1 METNK
6 KTRVIKDYEKLDKS
20 LKEKIKKSH
29 PNGYNDDLVFFT
41 NKEGK
46 LVSALPFETED
57 KYYLVRI
64 TTQEEVDMI
73 NNDDED
79 NDNIAISK
87 ESPAEFPNP
96 DTEDDPD
103 IEIESDIDIE
113 SDIESDDNFDPM
125 PQPSVKNILK
135 KKQGKR
141 RKSTNQI

>member
-6 KTRVIKDYEKLDKS
+6 KIRVIKDYEKLDKS
-20 LKEKIKKSH
+20 LKKKIKTAH
-29 PNGYNDDLVFFT
+29 PNGFSDDLVFFT

-57 KYYLVRI
+57 KYYLVRM

-79 NDNIAISK
+79 NDSIAISD
-87 ESPAEFPNP
+87 ESPEGLP
-96 DTEDDPD
+96 DSDV
-103 IEIESDIDIE
+103 DIDDDTDVE
-113 SDIESDDNFDPM
+113 DIESDDNYDSM
-125 PQPSVKNILK
+125 PEPSVKNILK
-135 KKQGKR
+135 KKRGEK